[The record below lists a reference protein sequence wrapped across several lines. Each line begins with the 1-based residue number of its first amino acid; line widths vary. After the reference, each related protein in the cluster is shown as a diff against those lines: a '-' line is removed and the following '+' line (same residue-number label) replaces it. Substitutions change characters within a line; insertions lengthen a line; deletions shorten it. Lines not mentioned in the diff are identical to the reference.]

1 MSPAGRR
8 PGPSSTA
15 DDVLA
20 AARELF
26 AERGYQATTVRAIAA
41 AAGVTPAMIHHFF
54 GSKEKVFLAAA
65 RIPIDPDTVLAILLA
80 GPREQFPER
89 LVAAF
94 GAAWRDERTGPA
106 LQSVL
111 RAAVARPQEALTVR
125 VFAEQFMLPRVSAYL
140 GLPPAQVAAAVAM
153 LLGRAVAAVLLGI
166 EPLASASDQEL
177 AAYYVPALRAALSL

>member
-15 DDVLA
+15 EDVLA
-20 AARELF
+20 AARDLF

-54 GSKEKVFLAAA
+54 GSKEKVYLAAA
-65 RIPIDPDTVLAILLA
+65 RIPIDPDTVLSVLLT

-89 LVAAF
+89 LVTAF
-94 GAAWRDERTGPA
+94 AAAWRNEQTAQA
-106 LQSVL
+106 LQSTL
-111 RAAVARPQEALTVR
+111 RAAVARPQEAMTIR

-140 GLPPAQVAAAVAM
+140 GLPPAQVAAAIAM
-153 LLGRAVAAVLLGI
+153 LLGRAVAMFLLGI
-166 EPLASASDQEL
+166 EPLASASDEEL
-177 AAYYVPALRAALSL
+177 AAYYVPALRAALGL

>member
-1 MSPAGRR
+1 
-8 PGPSSTA
+8 
-15 DDVLA
+15 VLA

-65 RIPIDPDTVLAILLA
+65 RIPVDPDTVLSALLA

-94 GAAWRDERTGPA
+94 SAAWRSEQTGPA
-106 LQSVL
+106 LQSLV
-111 RAAVARPQEALTVR
+111 RAAVARPQEAASIR
-125 VFAEQFMLPRVSAYL
+125 VFAEQLMLPRVAAYL
-140 GLPPAQVAAAVAM
+140 DRPPAQVATAVST
-153 LLGRAVAAVLLGI
+153 LLGRAIAAVLLGI
-166 EPLASASDQEL
+166 EPLASASDEEL
-177 AAYYVPALRAALSL
+177 ARYSVPAIRAALDL

>member
-1 MSPAGRR
+1 
-8 PGPSSTA
+8 
-15 DDVLA
+15 
-20 AARELF
+20 
-26 AERGYQATTVRAIAA
+26 
-41 AAGVTPAMIHHFF
+41 MIHHFF

-89 LVAAF
+89 LVTAF

-111 RAAVARPQEALTVR
+111 R
-125 VFAEQFMLPRVSAYL
+125 
-140 GLPPAQVAAAVAM
+140 AAVAM

-166 EPLASASDQEL
+166 EPLASASDEEL
-177 AAYYVPALRAALSL
+177 AVYYVPALRAALSL

>member
-111 RAAVARPQEALTVR
+111 RAAVARP
-125 VFAEQFMLPRVSAYL
+125 
-140 GLPPAQVAAAVAM
+140 
-153 LLGRAVAAVLLGI
+153 
-166 EPLASASDQEL
+166 
-177 AAYYVPALRAALSL
+177 